1 MYFLHDLHLTRT
13 VSLMHERHLTRT
25 HSTLSSVE
33 GLHFSN
39 FDLGLLTLAGAV
51 LSYFALVLYKNYL
64 FDTSWRKVSEGQCVG
79 DQCCPKRDSVHVCS
93 VVLCCVVMSCLV
105 L

>member
-1 MYFLHDLHLTRT
+1 MNVIFITVLLMLYYF
-13 VSLMHERHLTRT
+13 
-25 HSTLSSVE
+25 SSVE

-64 FDTSWRKVSEGQCVG
+64 FDTSWRKVST
-79 DQCCPKRDSVHVCS
+79 D
-93 VVLCCVVMSCLV
+93 VMWWNW
-105 L
+105 